1 MAGKDEL
8 IISKSNPLLNMR
20 NDFDLYQQRML
31 NLYLAKINPLDEESR
46 HVSVTLAQF
55 VRLIG
60 IKEVSARKMRAL
72 AERALGLRVDLYEVE
87 TDEAG
92 KKHMTMQMDL
102 VNVWERFKVDVNK
115 DGEWYVELLASTS
128 IMPYMFQIQDLG
140 YGRVTF
146 LCAMRLRSTRA
157 EKLYEQCARFK
168 DKGVFTITLEHLR
181 QRMGISPETDAYKSY
196 NRLKN
201 SVLKRCIQDINKKT
215 DIVVSIVKENR
226 LQLRGKPVKSVTFSV
241 KLNENF
247 KIDDADQELEN
258 LYKEEELKRIVDV
271 DGMKSFEVES
281 DKQIT
286 MDQYVLQQE
295 YGLSEGNAKTI
306 LYDKDKLGLSDDRV
320 REVIEYAIKHTNSA
334 DGNPIKLIRYLFRN
348 GSTPLEDKR
357 TNNTQNDQNP
367 FNRFEQNHYDF
378 DELENVLLSNGDAG
392 DADEGA
398 PAHIQEVGV
407 KEETLPPYYIVI
419 GDPHMADRLAAY
431 ATLGVVDN
439 IKVLTP
445 EEHERLSKAGKK

>member
-1 MAGKDEL
+1 MANKDEL
-8 IISKSNPLLNMR
+8 IISKSNPLLNMK
-20 NDFDLYQQRML
+20 NDFDLYQQRMI
-31 NLYLAKINPLDEESR
+31 NLYLAKINPLDEKSR

-60 IKEVSARKMRAL
+60 IKEVSAKKMRAL

-102 VNVWERFKVDVNK
+102 INVWERFKVDVNK

-168 DKGVFTITLEHLR
+168 DKGVFTITLDHLR

-241 KLNENF
+241 KPNEDF
-247 KIDDADQELEN
+247 KIDDADRELEN

-295 YGLSEGNAKTI
+295 YGLSEDNIKTI
-306 LYDKDKLGLSDDRV
+306 LHDKKKLGLSDEWI
-320 REVIEYAIKHTNSA
+320 REVIEYSIEYNNDE
-334 DGNPIKLIRYLFRN
+334 DGNPIRLIRHLFRH
-348 GSTPLEDKR
+348 GKSPLKR
-357 TNNTQNDQNP
+357 GVTQRQDRNQFNN
-367 FNRFEQNHYDF
+367 FEQNQYNF
-378 DELENVLLSNGDAG
+378 DELEKEIVANEVDDVSEIDA
-392 DADEGA
+392 
-398 PAHIQEVGV
+398 
-407 KEETLPPYYIVI
+407 KEENPKVLKPHHLPPYYVVM
-419 GDPHMADRLAAY
+419 GSSDAAARLAAY
-431 ATLGVVDN
+431 ATLGIPGDN
-439 IKVLTP
+439 IKVLCP
-445 EEHERLSKAGKK
+445 EDYARLSGTE

>member
-20 NDFDLYQQRML
+20 NDFDLYQQRMI

-168 DKGVFTITLEHLR
+168 DKGFVTITLEHLR

-241 KLNENF
+241 KPNEDF
-247 KIDDADQELEN
+247 KIDDADRELEN

-295 YGLSEGNAKTI
+295 YGLSEDNIKTI
-306 LYDKDKLGLSDDRV
+306 LHDKKNLGLSDEWI
-320 REVIEYAIKHTNSA
+320 REVIEYSIEYNNDE
-334 DGNPIKLIRYLFRN
+334 DGNPIRLIRHLFRH
-348 GSTPLEDKR
+348 GKSPLKR
-357 TNNTQNDQNP
+357 GVTQRQDRNQFNN
-367 FNRFEQNHYDF
+367 FEQNQYNF
-378 DELENVLLSNGDAG
+378 DELEKEIVANEVDDVSEIDA
-392 DADEGA
+392 
-398 PAHIQEVGV
+398 
-407 KEETLPPYYIVI
+407 KEENPKFLKPHHLPPYYVVM
-419 GDPHMADRLAAY
+419 GSSDAAARLAAY
-431 ATLGVVDN
+431 ATLGIPGDN
-439 IKVLTP
+439 IKVLCP
-445 EEHERLSKAGKK
+445 EDYARLSGTE

>member
-20 NDFDLYQQRML
+20 NDFDLYQQRMI

-168 DKGVFTITLEHLR
+168 DKGFFTITLEHLR

-241 KLNENF
+241 KPNEDF
-247 KIDDADQELEN
+247 KIDDADRELEN

-295 YGLSEGNAKTI
+295 YGLSEDNIKTI
-306 LYDKDKLGLSDDRV
+306 LHDKKKLGLSDEWI
-320 REVIEYAIKHTNSA
+320 REVIEYSIEYNNDE
-334 DGNPIKLIRYLFRN
+334 DGNPIRLIRHLFKHGKSPLKRGVTQRQDRN
-348 GSTPLEDKR
+348 QF
-357 TNNTQNDQNP
+357 NN
-367 FNRFEQNHYDF
+367 FEQNQYNF
-378 DELENVLLSNGDAG
+378 DELEKEIVANEVDDVSEIDA
-392 DADEGA
+392 
-398 PAHIQEVGV
+398 
-407 KEETLPPYYIVI
+407 KEENPKFLKPHHLPPYYVVM
-419 GDPHMADRLAAY
+419 GSSDAAARLAAY
-431 ATLGVVDN
+431 ATLGIPGDN
-439 IKVLTP
+439 IKVLCP
-445 EEHERLSKAGKK
+445 EDYARLSGTE

>member
-1 MAGKDEL
+1 MANKDEL
-8 IISKSNPLLNMR
+8 IISKSNPLLNMK
-20 NDFDLYQQRML
+20 NDFDLYQQRMI

-92 KKHMTMQMDL
+92 KKHTTMQMDL
-102 VNVWERFKVDVNK
+102 INVWERFKVDVNK

-140 YGRVTF
+140 YGRVAF

-157 EKLYEQCARFK
+157 EKLYEQCVRFK

-181 QRMGISPETDAYKSY
+181 QRIGISPDTDAYKSY

-201 SVLKRCIQDINKKT
+201 SVLKRCIQDINNKT
-215 DIVVSIVKENR
+215 DIAVSIVKENR

-241 KLNENF
+241 KPNENL
-247 KIDDADQELEN
+247 KIDDADRELEN

-295 YGLSEGNAKTI
+295 YGLSEINAKTI
-306 LYDKDKLGLSDDRV
+306 LYDKDKLGLSDDRI

-348 GSTPLEDKR
+348 GSTPLEDKSI
-357 TNNTQNDQNP
+357 NNTQNDKNP
-367 FNRFEQNHYDF
+367 FNRFEQNQYDF
-378 DELENVLLSNGDAG
+378 DELEKVLLNNGDAG
-392 DADEGA
+392 DEGEGTPA
-398 PAHIQEVGV
+398 PVKEAHIKVEH
-407 KEETLPPYYIVI
+407 LPPYYIVM
-419 GDPHMADRLAAY
+419 GDPRAADRLAAY
-431 ATLGVVDN
+431 ATLGISGDD
-439 IKVLTP
+439 IKILTP
-445 EEHERLSKAGKK
+445 EEHAKLSGQE

>member
-1 MAGKDEL
+1 MANKDEL
-8 IISKSNPLLNMR
+8 IISKSNPLLNMK
-20 NDFDLYQQRML
+20 NDFDLYQQRMI

-102 VNVWERFKVDVNK
+102 INVWERFKVDVNK

-181 QRMGISPETDAYKSY
+181 QRMGISPETEAYNSY

-215 DIVVSIVKENR
+215 DITVSIVKENR

-241 KLNENF
+241 KPNENF
-247 KIDDADQELEN
+247 EIDDADQELEN

-295 YGLSEGNAKTI
+295 YGLSEINAKTI
-306 LYDKDKLGLSDDRV
+306 LYDKDKLGLSDDRI

-348 GSTPLEDKR
+348 GSTPLEDKS
-357 TNNTQNDQNP
+357 TNNTQNDKNP
-367 FNRFEQNHYDF
+367 FNRFEQNQYDF
-378 DELENVLLSNGDAG
+378 DELEKELLGNGDEG
-392 DADEGA
+392 DVDEGVPGNTQGTGA
-398 PAHIQEVGV
+398 
-407 KEETLPPYYIVI
+407 KEESLPPYYIVI

-439 IKVLTP
+439 VKILTP
-445 EEHERLSKAGKK
+445 EEHARLSGTGKN

>member
-168 DKGVFTITLEHLR
+168 DKGVFTITLDHLR
-181 QRMGISPETDAYKSY
+181 QRMGISHETDAYKSY

-241 KLNENF
+241 KPNDNF
-247 KIDDADQELEN
+247 EIDDADQELEN

-357 TNNTQNDQNP
+357 TNDTQNDKNP

>member
-20 NDFDLYQQRML
+20 NDFDLYQQRMI

-102 VNVWERFKVDVNK
+102 INVWERFKVDVNK

-168 DKGVFTITLEHLR
+168 DKGFFTITLEHLR

-241 KLNENF
+241 KPNDNF
-247 KIDDADQELEN
+247 EIDDADQELEN

-295 YGLSEGNAKTI
+295 YGLSEDNIKTI
-306 LYDKDKLGLSDDRV
+306 LHDKKKLGLSDEWI
-320 REVIEYAIKHTNSA
+320 REVIEYSIEYNNDE
-334 DGNPIKLIRYLFRN
+334 DGNPIRLIRHLFRH
-348 GSTPLEDKR
+348 GKSPLKR
-357 TNNTQNDQNP
+357 GVTQRQDRNQFNN
-367 FNRFEQNHYDF
+367 FEQNQYNF
-378 DELENVLLSNGDAG
+378 DELEKEIVANEVDDVSEIDA
-392 DADEGA
+392 
-398 PAHIQEVGV
+398 
-407 KEETLPPYYIVI
+407 KEENPKFLKPHHLPPYYVVM
-419 GDPHMADRLAAY
+419 GSSDAAARLAAY
-431 ATLGVVDN
+431 ATLGIPGDN
-439 IKVLTP
+439 IKVLCP
-445 EEHERLSKAGKK
+445 EDYARLSGTE

>member
-20 NDFDLYQQRML
+20 NDFDLYQQRMI

-168 DKGVFTITLEHLR
+168 DKGVFTITLDHLR

-241 KLNENF
+241 KPNDNF
-247 KIDDADQELEN
+247 EIDDADQELEN

-357 TNNTQNDQNP
+357 TNDTQNDKNP

>member
-20 NDFDLYQQRML
+20 NDFDLYQQRMI

-168 DKGVFTITLEHLR
+168 DKGVFTITLDHLR
-181 QRMGISPETDAYKSY
+181 QRMGISHETDAYKSY

-241 KLNENF
+241 KPNDNF
-247 KIDDADQELEN
+247 EIDDADQELEN

-357 TNNTQNDQNP
+357 TNNTQNDKNP

>member
-20 NDFDLYQQRML
+20 NDFDLYQQRMI

-168 DKGVFTITLEHLR
+168 DKGVFTITLDHLR

-241 KLNENF
+241 KPNDNF
-247 KIDDADQELEN
+247 EIDDADQELEN

-357 TNNTQNDQNP
+357 TNDTQNDKNP
-367 FNRFEQNHYDF
+367 FNQFEQNHYDF

-398 PAHIQEVGV
+398 PAHIQEVSV

>member
-20 NDFDLYQQRML
+20 NDFDLYQQRMI

-168 DKGVFTITLEHLR
+168 DKGVFTITLDHLR

-241 KLNENF
+241 KPNDNF
-247 KIDDADQELEN
+247 EIDDADQELEN

-295 YGLSEGNAKTI
+295 YGLSESNAKTI

-357 TNNTQNDQNP
+357 TNNTQNDKNP

-378 DELENVLLSNGDAG
+378 DELENVLLNNGDAG

>member
-1 MAGKDEL
+1 MAL
-8 IISKSNPLLNMR
+8 FHR
-20 NDFDLYQQRML
+20 QLYTIL
-31 NLYLAKINPLDEESR
+31 GEWL
-46 HVSVTLAQF
+46 V
-55 VRLIG
+55 
-60 IKEVSARKMRAL
+60 
-72 AERALGLRVDLYEVE
+72 AERDFCLL
-87 TDEAG
+87 
-92 KKHMTMQMDL
+92 
-102 VNVWERFKVDVNK
+102 DVNK

-168 DKGVFTITLEHLR
+168 DKGFFTITLEHLR

-241 KLNENF
+241 KPNEDF
-247 KIDDADQELEN
+247 KIDDADRELEN

-295 YGLSEGNAKTI
+295 YGLSEINAKTI
-306 LYDKDKLGLSDDRV
+306 LYDKDKLGLSDDRI

-348 GSTPLEDKR
+348 GSTPLEDKS
-357 TNNTQNDQNP
+357 TNNTQNDKNP
-367 FNRFEQNHYDF
+367 FNRFEQNQYDF
-378 DELENVLLSNGDAG
+378 DELEKVLLNNGDTG
-392 DADEGA
+392 DAEEEA
-398 PAHIQEVGV
+398 PDPV
-407 KEETLPPYYIVI
+407 KEVHVKAEHLPPYYIVI
-419 GDPHMADRLAAY
+419 GDPHTEERLAAY
-431 ATLGVVDN
+431 ATLGVTGE

-445 EEHERLSKAGKK
+445 EEHERLSGQK

>member
-20 NDFDLYQQRML
+20 NDFDLYQQRMI

-168 DKGVFTITLEHLR
+168 DKGVFTITLDHLR

-241 KLNENF
+241 KPNDNF
-247 KIDDADQELEN
+247 EIDDADQELEN

-295 YGLSEGNAKTI
+295 YGLSESNAKTI

-357 TNNTQNDQNP
+357 TNNTQNDKNP

>member
-1 MAGKDEL
+1 MANKDEL
-8 IISKSNPLLNMR
+8 IISKSNPLLNMK
-20 NDFDLYQQRML
+20 NDFDLYQQRMI

-215 DIVVSIVKENR
+215 DIKVSIVKENR

-241 KLNENF
+241 KPNDDFE
-247 KIDDADQELEN
+247 IDDADQELEN

-295 YGLSEGNAKTI
+295 YGLSEDNIKTI
-306 LYDKDKLGLSDDRV
+306 LHDKKKLGLSDEWI
-320 REVIEYAIKHTNSA
+320 REVIEYSIEYNNDE
-334 DGNPIKLIRYLFRN
+334 DGNPIRLIRHLFRH
-348 GSTPLEDKR
+348 GKSPLKR
-357 TNNTQNDQNP
+357 GVTQRQDRNQFNN
-367 FNRFEQNHYDF
+367 FEQNQYNF
-378 DELENVLLSNGDAG
+378 DELEKEIVANEVDDVSEIDA
-392 DADEGA
+392 
-398 PAHIQEVGV
+398 
-407 KEETLPPYYIVI
+407 KEENPKFLKPHHLPPYYVVM
-419 GDPHMADRLAAY
+419 GSSDAAARLAAY
-431 ATLGVVDN
+431 ATLGIPGDN
-439 IKVLTP
+439 IKVLCP
-445 EEHERLSKAGKK
+445 EDYARLSGTE

>member
-168 DKGVFTITLEHLR
+168 DKGVFTITLDHLR

-241 KLNENF
+241 KPNDNF
-247 KIDDADQELEN
+247 EIDDADQELEN

-295 YGLSEGNAKTI
+295 YGLSESNAKTI

-357 TNNTQNDQNP
+357 TNDTQNDKNP

>member
-1 MAGKDEL
+1 MANKNEL
-8 IISKSNPLLNMR
+8 IISKSNPLLNMK
-20 NDFDLYQQRML
+20 NDFDLYQQRMI

-102 VNVWERFKVDVNK
+102 INVWERFKVDVNK

-181 QRMGISPETDAYKSY
+181 QRMGISPETEAYKSY

-201 SVLKRCIQDINKKT
+201 SVLNRCIKDINKKT
-215 DIVVSIVKENR
+215 DITVSIVKENR

-241 KLNENF
+241 KPNDKFE
-247 KIDDADQELEN
+247 IDDADQELEN

-281 DKQIT
+281 DKQMT

-295 YGLSEGNAKTI
+295 YGLSEINAKTI
-306 LYDKDKLGLSDDRV
+306 LYDKDKLGLSDDRI

-348 GSTPLEDKR
+348 GSTPLEDKS
-357 TNNTQNDQNP
+357 TNNTQNDKNP
-367 FNRFEQNHYDF
+367 FNRFEQNQYDF
-378 DELENVLLSNGDAG
+378 DELEKVLLNNGEAG
-392 DADEGA
+392 DEGEGTPA
-398 PAHIQEVGV
+398 PVKEAHIKVEH
-407 KEETLPPYYIVI
+407 LPPYYIVM
-419 GDPHMADRLAAY
+419 GDPRAADRLAAY
-431 ATLGVVDN
+431 ATLGISGDD
-439 IKVLTP
+439 IKILTP
-445 EEHERLSKAGKK
+445 EEHAKLSGTE

>member
-1 MAGKDEL
+1 M
-8 IISKSNPLLNMR
+8 
-20 NDFDLYQQRML
+20 
-31 NLYLAKINPLDEESR
+31 
-46 HVSVTLAQF
+46 TL
-55 VRLIG
+55 
-60 IKEVSARKMRAL
+60 
-72 AERALGLRVDLYEVE
+72 
-87 TDEAG
+87 
-92 KKHMTMQMDL
+92 QMDL

-168 DKGVFTITLEHLR
+168 DKGVFTITLDHLR

-241 KLNENF
+241 KPNDNF
-247 KIDDADQELEN
+247 EIDDADQELEN

-357 TNNTQNDQNP
+357 TNNTQNDKNP

-398 PAHIQEVGV
+398 PAHIQEVSV

-439 IKVLTP
+439 VKVLTP
-445 EEHERLSKAGKK
+445 EEHARLSKTGEK